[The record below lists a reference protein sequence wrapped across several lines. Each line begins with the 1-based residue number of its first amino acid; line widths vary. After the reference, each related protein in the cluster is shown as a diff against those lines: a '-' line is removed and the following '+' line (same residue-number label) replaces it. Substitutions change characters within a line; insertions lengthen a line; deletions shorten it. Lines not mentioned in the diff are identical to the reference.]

1 MKQNYSYR
9 NYPYIGK
16 AMKAHNN
23 ITTGTKFTLM
33 DFNILCFV
41 KSFHDAGQKFY
52 INNEQLANS
61 LVSCEKT
68 VRNSINRLC
77 KFGFLEKKQMNNS
90 TFHGRYLIYNDQAVN
105 KFIEEADK

>member
-16 AMKAHNN
+16 AMKDHNN

-68 VRNSINRLC
+68 VRTSINRLC
-77 KFGFLEKKQMNNS
+77 KFGFITKEYIHNS
-90 TFHGRYLIYNDQAVN
+90 KFNGRYLTYNDQAVN
-105 KFIEEADK
+105 KFIEEATK